1 MYKKGSAVELQFS
14 PSRLNDGAGDPYWI
28 DLTRDEAQALLTALQ
43 THLSRPAHDA
53 SGTES
58 PLVFTLLDPGASQKV
73 DSPRGDEVA
82 PVASD
87 EAVAASRQWVCV
99 ICGWIYDEALGYPED
114 GIAPGT
120 RWEDVPEDWRC
131 PLCDVGKEDF
141 AMVEF

>member
-28 DLTRDEAQALLTALQ
+28 DLTRDEAQALLVALQ
-43 THLSRPAHDA
+43 SHLSQPAHDSAGTA
-53 SGTES
+53 S
-58 PLVFTLLDPGASQKV
+58 PRVFTLLDPGATQT
-73 DSPRGDEVA
+73 PEGARGDPIA
-82 PVASD
+82 PISSGETGTAL
-87 EAVAASRQWVCV
+87 RQWVCV
-99 ICGWIYDEALGYPED
+99 ICGWIYDEAAGYPDD
-114 GIAPGT
+114 GLAPGT